1 MKTMA
6 LDFVRQAIEQTLE
19 EEHNKNL
26 NLFGGKNQVN
36 LMSFYEQL
44 VEDYEVDRFTE
55 IYRDLVDQQNRT
67 GLIMNGTIVAPENP
81 QIMNINSSLIV
92 PLTFNCSFRVM
103 LKDRD
108 IAIETINNLFD
119 IMRGRH
125 FDIACFD
132 SGKLL
137 KVGTI
142 ANQVLGNPYVRF
154 GDFIGIVNTSD
165 LQTSVNA
172 IFTSLTALGI
182 SHETWDIETTYY
194 LIENTSGALQKI
206 VYIYDEENELYK
218 WAIDESYEYNGL
230 SFEKYKVSISFDS
243 IRIDEPKT
251 LNANEYCTISFGG
264 SATVVNKNVALGNDL
279 TKLSIAKYK
288 IQAKT
293 DITLDG
299 TKHWLEPLEMP
310 SGLGISSEI
319 SQLASHNFI
328 QNKHND
334 GINPTFSYSFVLD
347 KDEPLIYQWWKYAR
361 YGIQGTLANTY
372 SDGVTPNTLYKVN
385 EIWSYWG
392 EVEVF
397 EYIAKATDNI
407 DVENTESDALTIK
420 LTFEVQKE

>member
-1 MKTMA
+1 MRTMA

-19 EEHNKNL
+19 EEHNKNT

-108 IAIETINNLFD
+108 IAIETINHLFD
-119 IMRGRH
+119 ILRGRH
-125 FDIACFD
+125 CDIACFE

-142 ANQVLGNPYVRF
+142 ANQVLGTPYVRF
-154 GDFIGIVNTSD
+154 GDFIGVVNTSN

-182 SHETWDIETTYY
+182 SHETWGIETTYY
-194 LIENTSGALQKI
+194 LIENTSGSLQKI

-230 SFEKYKVSISFDS
+230 AFDKYKVSLSFDS

-288 IQAKT
+288 IPAKT

-310 SGLGISSEI
+310 SGLGISSEL

-334 GINPTFSYSFVLD
+334 GINPSFNYSFVLD
-347 KDEPLIYQWWKYAR
+347 KDESLIYQWWKYAR
-361 YGIQGTLANTY
+361 YGIQGTLANSY
-372 SDGVTPNTLYKVN
+372 SDGITPNTLYKVN

-407 DVENTESDALTIK
+407 DIENTESDALTIK